1 MQESSRVL
9 ERRPSNHKRSEM
21 QNTSDLTGLL
31 VCPETKQGLRA
42 CSLDEA
48 EARVEYRLGP
58 LRRSRAGDPSP
69 PFGRT
74 GDVLL
79 REDLRCA
86 YPVVDGVPILLAP
99 EMLGAEDNARS
110 FDLKDP
116 RYAEAYE
123 EMAFYNEVA
132 SKEAED
138 ITSSESYSI
147 IKPVVEAT
155 GAVADSFPRPREV
168 WIDAVYDC
176 AAQWD
181 AYAHIAPIKNKRVL
195 QLGGKGAHAVKFLL
209 GGAAEAWLAT
219 PMLGEARCA
228 IALAEAVGVADRL
241 RCVVAIAEELPLATG
256 SFDAI
261 YSGGCMHHMI
271 TATAM
276 PEAARILK
284 EGGKFAATDPW
295 RAPLYAIGTKV
306 LGKREP
312 SVYCRPLTKERVEP
326 VGRAFGSSEVVQHGA
341 LTRYPLLALNKF
353 GVSSPLNVAWRLNE
367 MDDSLCSLVPG
378 LRAMGSSVVCLGTK

>member
-1 MQESSRVL
+1 
-9 ERRPSNHKRSEM
+9 M

-31 VCPETKQGLRA
+31 ACPETKQGLRA

-69 PFGRT
+69 PFGGT
-74 GDVLL
+74 GEVLL
-79 REDLRCA
+79 REDLSCA

-99 EMLGAEDNARS
+99 EMLGAEDDHRS

-147 IKPVVEAT
+147 VKPVVEANPRT
-155 GAVADSFPRPREV
+155 VADSFPNPREV

-181 AYAHIAPIKNKRVL
+181 AYVHIAPIKDKRVL

-276 PEAARILK
+276 PEAARILQ

-326 VGRAFGSSEVVQHGA
+326 VAQAFGRSDVVQHGA

-353 GVSSPLNVAWRLNE
+353 GVASPLSVAWRLNE

-378 LRAMGSSVVCLGTK
+378 LRGMGSSVVCLGTKQNSVA